1 MPEAHSSSNSHSGLL
16 GFVKIHAKP
25 LAPSRVDAPSSASE
39 IPQNSASTAIH
50 TRTFEAA
57 SAPRPTGSAAIGR
70 PAARPSQ

>member
-1 MPEAHSSSNSHSGLL
+1 MPEAHSSMNSHNWNWCCVENQS
-16 GFVKIHAKP
+16 P
-25 LAPSRVDAPSSASE
+25 PAPPPRVDAPSSASE
-39 IPQNSASTAIH
+39 IPKNSASTARH